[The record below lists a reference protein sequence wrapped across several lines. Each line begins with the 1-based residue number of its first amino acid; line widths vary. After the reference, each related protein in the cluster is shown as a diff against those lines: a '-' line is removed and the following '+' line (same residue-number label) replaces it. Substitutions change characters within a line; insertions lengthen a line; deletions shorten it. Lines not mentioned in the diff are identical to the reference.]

1 MLNLFTKVR
10 VTFQL
15 NADHGFGP
23 DYIRTLWTRTEWE
36 PDVEWD
42 LSVQTGRTT
51 AELKIKAIELVE
63 YKPNRPG
70 RPLSYRERAAGAGES
85 NRTCP
90 AHGKPITNPAGV
102 GYCEDCE

>member
-1 MLNLFTKVR
+1 MLDLFTKVR

-36 PDVEWD
+36 DDVAWD
-42 LSVQTGRTT
+42 LSIQTGRETH
-51 AELKIKAIELVE
+51 EFKIKAIELIE

-70 RPLSYRERAAGAGES
+70 RALTYRERVAGAGTS
-85 NRTCP
+85 QNS
-90 AHGKPITNPAGV
+90 GV
-102 GYCEDCE
+102 